1 MWRDSTFTKFIFDTK
16 QRCTKFYKNYAKG
29 KLFGIII
36 NYKLIIILI
45 RFLVLI
51 LLLLHHEKD
60 TLMLCHYYCLKELL

>member
-1 MWRDSTFTKFIFDTK
+1 MTALSQNSFLSQSKDALNFI
-16 QRCTKFYKNYAKG
+16 KNYAKG

-45 RFLVLI
+45 RFSVIIL

>member
-1 MWRDSTFTKFIFDTK
+1 MTALSQSSFLSQSKDALNFI
-16 QRCTKFYKNYAKG
+16 KNYAKG

-36 NYKLIIILI
+36 NYKLLIIILI
-45 RFLVLI
+45 RFSVIL

>member
-1 MWRDSTFTKFIFDTK
+1 MTALSQNSFLSQSKDALNFI
-16 QRCTKFYKNYAKG
+16 KNYAKG

-45 RFLVLI
+45 RFSAIL